1 MSGGKRPRL
10 ALSVFKNLSVF
21 DLPRQTIAEAA
32 KKGENAPRKPK
43 TENRKPALT
52 LPGESDKVAYR

>member
-1 MSGGKRPRL
+1 MMRVLGKIK
-10 ALSVFKNLSVF
+10 LSVTIVQG
-21 DLPRQTIAEAA
+21 LPKKA
-32 KKGENAPRKPK
+32 KMRHRKPK